1 MVWLHPGGYTSGSG
15 ASPATDGEALAKK
28 GVVLVTINYRL
39 GIFGFFSHPDL
50 TRESDRR
57 GAANQAFLDQA
68 AALQWVQRNI
78 AAFGGDP
85 KRVTVFGDS
94 AGASSIGNLVAS
106 PLTKGTYRAQTPKA
120 AHGRF
125 CPSAQSGNSRMP
137 NKPEFAPPNPW
148 AQNLWPSC
156 ARNRQPMSSPAA
168 GAADP

>member
-15 ASPATDGEALAKK
+15 AAPGTDGEALAKK

-57 GAANQAFLDQA
+57 GAADQAFLDQT
-68 AALQWVQRNI
+68 AALQWVQKNI

-106 PLTKGTYRAQTPKA
+106 PLTKGAFQRAIA
-120 AHGRF
+120 
-125 CPSAQSGNSRMP
+125 
-137 NKPEFAPPNPW
+137 
-148 AQNLWPSC
+148 
-156 ARNRQPMSSPAA
+156 
-168 GAADP
+168 